1 MQLPVLSCGQS
12 SLWNPQSGRSGGSVI
27 SSVRSSIS
35 LEQCK
40 QYQKQK
46 QIYSTT
52 PQQNHYKTYKNTIRI
67 TTYWYMC
74 VKSFLAPTPREKSKM
89 RPTATCVVWSVLFV
103 HLSVCLL
110 LPSVLWRCWFGDR
123 KGIRPVKTECWGAC
137 VVVILEQ
144 GADMHMAQLMPLP
157 LTVSCFSK
165 IQIGF
170 TFLVSAHAGSPGKKA
185 IKQVSVCVCVCLLVT
200 TVSFAKT
207 A

>member
-52 PQQNHYKTYKNTIRI
+52 PQQNHYKIYKNAIRI

-89 RPTATCVVWSVLFV
+89 RPTATCVVWSVLFCP
-103 HLSVCLL
+103 SVCLSVVAFSALTL
-110 LPSVLWRCWFGDR
+110 LVWRQERHPACKNRVLGCLCGCHSGARCRHAYG
-123 KGIRPVKTECWGAC
+123 P
-137 VVVILEQ
+137 
-144 GADMHMAQLMPLP
+144 ADATATH
-157 LTVSCFSK
+157 
-165 IQIGF
+165 
-170 TFLVSAHAGSPGKKA
+170 
-185 IKQVSVCVCVCLLVT
+185 CLLLQ
-200 TVSFAKT
+200 
-207 A
+207 